1 MSIIQNIKKIRID
14 SADSIKTSAKNFRD
28 IVDSLCGL
36 KIAASHNIAR
46 QNTPIDKDGKL
57 LATTVFGWE
66 TTKSDWWKTESLSLN
81 SPIIT
86 ACRYESEPFWINDCG
101 IHARNVNL
109 FLEEID
115 LSKFSQRAMTHAA
128 IVVPVH
134 MPFGQIG
141 AVSFNPTSKEHSDMT
156 EYYEKYSEELGIYGR
171 TFIHSYVNVSERTP
185 LLPIKSKLS
194 RREVECLRWAALGKT
209 DHEIS
214 LILDRS
220 RATIRF
226 HIHNAT
232 KKLDA
237 VNKSQAV
244 FKATQLGYISIKR

>member
-1 MSIIQNIKKIRID
+1 MSIIENIKKIRINNVD
-14 SADSIKTSAKNFRD
+14 DIKLSAENFRD
-28 IVDSLCGL
+28 IVHALCGL

-46 QNTPIDKDGKL
+46 SNTPIDKSGEL
-57 LATTVFGWE
+57 LATSVFGWE
-66 TTKSDWWKTESLSLN
+66 GTSKDWWKTESLALN

-86 ACRYESEPFWINDCG
+86 ACRYENEPFWINGQG
-101 IHARNVNL
+101 IYSRTENH
-109 FLEEID
+109 FLKEID
-115 LSKFSQRAMTHAA
+115 LVKFTQRAMTHAA

-141 AVSFNPTSKEHSDMT
+141 AVSFNPISKEHHDLT
-156 EYYEKYSEELGIYGR
+156 DFYDKYSEELGIYSHS
-171 TFIHSYVNVSERTP
+171 FINSYVNVSARTP
-185 LLPIKSKLS
+185 LLPIKSKLY

-214 LILDRS
+214 LILERS
-220 RATIRF
+220 RATVRF

-232 KKLDA
+232 TKLDA

>member
-1 MSIIQNIKKIRID
+1 MGIIENIRKIRID
-14 SADSIKTSAKNFRD
+14 SADSIVRSAEDFRD
-28 IVDSLCGL
+28 IVKNLCGL
-36 KIAASHNIAR
+36 RIAASHNIAR
-46 QNTPIDKDGKL
+46 HNTPIDPEGKL
-57 LATTVFGWE
+57 LATSVFGWDGE
-66 TTKSDWWKTESLSLN
+66 NSDWWKTESLSLN

-86 ACRYESEPFWINDCG
+86 ACRYESEPFWINESG
-101 IHARNVNL
+101 IHSRNKNL
-109 FLEEID
+109 FLNEID
-115 LSKFSQRAMTHAA
+115 LTKFTQRAMTHAA

-134 MPFGQIG
+134 MAFGQIG
-141 AVSFNPTSKEHSDMT
+141 AVSFNPMTEDHSDMS
-156 EYYEKYSEELGIYGR
+156 EYYEKFSEELGIYGR

-194 RREVECLRWAALGKT
+194 RREAECLRWAALGKT

-214 LILDRS
+214 LILERS

-232 KKLDA
+232 TKLDA

-244 FKATQLGYISIKR
+244 FKAAQLGYISIKR